1 MPVPPMCGQKQH
13 VFCPGTSDLFLKE
26 KIVLTSQG
34 ELFLLAELCT
44 AKPRLPLFFFSQ
56 RFQRI
61 LTYIL
66 LPVTSQWI
74 VKGRGTI
81 KFHFITKKKKRNPAT
96 SPLCEAQGSQF
107 FDSTQRPANSHI

>member
-81 KFHFITKKKKRNPAT
+81 KFHFITKKKKKKPSNKP
-96 SPLCEAQGSQF
+96 
-107 FDSTQRPANSHI
+107 IM